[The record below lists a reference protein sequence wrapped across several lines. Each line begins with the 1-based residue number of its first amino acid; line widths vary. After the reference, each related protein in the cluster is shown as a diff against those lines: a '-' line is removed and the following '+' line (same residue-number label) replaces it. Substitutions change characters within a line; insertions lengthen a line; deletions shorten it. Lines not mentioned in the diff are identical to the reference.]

1 MGCGVNNPVDDADC
15 YQSGAESAL
24 DRIKRE
30 YNLDQGAFTA
40 ETTDEALMLAY
51 QAGDAAA
58 FDRLYANHRVALFR
72 FLLRGCNNRAQA
84 EEMFQDVWMSVIRA
98 RVNYRVSARF
108 ATWLYRIAHNR
119 LVDEYRRQRPQDELD
134 DEHPDD
140 ARGPEQL
147 ALQGEQARRLQQGL
161 AALPLEQRSAILL
174 QEERGLTLEEIAEVS
189 GVGRETV
196 KSRLRYALQKL
207 REGLA
212 DA

>member
-1 MGCGVNNPVDDADC
+1 
-15 YQSGAESAL
+15 
-24 DRIKRE
+24 
-30 YNLDQGAFTA
+30 
-40 ETTDEALMLAY
+40 MLAY
-51 QAGDAAA
+51 QAGDATA
-58 FDRLYANHRVALFR
+58 FDRLYANHRAALFR
-72 FLLRGCNNRAQA
+72 YLLRGCSNRALS

-98 RVNYRVSARF
+98 RARYQVNAKF
-108 ATWLYRIAHNR
+108 TTWLYRIAHNR

-134 DEHPDD
+134 DDYPDD

-147 ALQGEQARRLQQGL
+147 LLQDEQARRLRRCL

-207 REGLA
+207 RGELA
-212 DA
+212 DV